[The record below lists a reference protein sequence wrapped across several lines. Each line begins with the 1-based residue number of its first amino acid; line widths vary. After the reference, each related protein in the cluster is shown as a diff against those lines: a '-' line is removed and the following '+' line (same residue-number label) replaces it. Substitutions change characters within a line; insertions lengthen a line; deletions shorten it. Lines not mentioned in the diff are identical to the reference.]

1 MAEAGVR
8 VGAEHEV
15 HGEKMPIVESAR
27 QKLIQKL
34 DTERIELAISDA
46 ERLTSGEIRVSV
58 APLFWGNVERAA
70 RRAFERLRM
79 HETRE
84 RNGVLFF
91 IVPARRKF
99 YVLGDAGIHA
109 KVGEDFWHAVAAVM
123 SIHFQ
128 RGNFTEG
135 LVRGIATLAEKLAE
149 HFPHRGTADKNELPD
164 VIDRG

>member
-1 MAEAGVR
+1 MA
-8 VGAEHEV
+8 
-15 HGEKMPIVESAR
+15 IVESAR
-27 QKLIQKL
+27 NRLIQTL
-34 DTERIELAISDA
+34 DAERIERAIAEA
-46 ERLTSGEIRVSV
+46 ERMTSGEIRVSV
-58 APLFWGNVERAA
+58 APLFWGSIERAA
-70 RRAFERLRM
+70 RRAFERLKM

-123 SIHFQ
+123 AMHFQ

-135 LVRGIATLAEKLAE
+135 LLRGIATLAERLAE
-149 HFPHRGTADKNELPD
+149 HFPHRGADDRDELSNKVD
-164 VIDRG
+164 S

>member
-1 MAEAGVR
+1 MA
-8 VGAEHEV
+8 
-15 HGEKMPIVESAR
+15 IVESAR
-27 QKLIQKL
+27 HRLIQTL
-34 DTERIELAISDA
+34 DAERIERAIAEA
-46 ERLTSGEIRVSV
+46 ERMTSGEIRVSV
-58 APLFWGNVERAA
+58 APLFWGSIERAA

-123 SIHFQ
+123 AMHFQ

-135 LVRGIATLAEKLAE
+135 VLRGIATLSERLAE
-149 HFPHRGTADKNELPD
+149 HFPHRGADERDELSNEVD
-164 VIDRG
+164 S